1 MAALKKRPPEMHGG
15 PPGPIP
21 AVGRVVVP
29 LLAPNPWVRSQQE
42 QQEKAGKE
50 RERDRDIKEQKY
62 GNRDRD

>member
-1 MAALKKRPPEMHGG
+1 MHGG

-29 LLAPNPWVRSQQE
+29 LLAPNLWVRSQQE

-50 RERDRDIKEQKY
+50 GERDRDIKEQKY